1 MGRRVVTGLVCV
13 FVAGVPQPA
22 LAFTGEAPRPVPVKE
37 PLENPWGTADLAVAI
52 SASPKVAQPGQPL
65 TYHVTVHNKGPGDAV
80 LPTLRVRL
88 PKDFQVVNVGV
99 AECEPGRARNQVVCR
114 SSDDVLAGGSGD
126 MTITGVIAPGAHGPL
141 RARADL
147 TSEVLD
153 GDVTDNTAE
162 AVTRVD
168 EGADLAMRFRSSARF
183 VRPGNWFSVRAEV
196 RNRGPR
202 VVRDAYVFF
211 QPREARLLSA
221 RGGRCRGN
229 RQFVGCSLP
238 PIRSGSRGLLELV
251 FRVPSRASHAVA
263 TMATV
268 YSRRYG
274 DRRPANN
281 KASVRVALRR
291 A

>member
-13 FVAGVPQPA
+13 FVAGAPQPA
-22 LAFTGEAPRPVPVKE
+22 LAVSGGSSPGPAPVTGQ
-37 PLENPWGTADLAVAI
+37 WGTADLAVGITAK
-52 SASPKVAQPGQPL
+52 PKVAQPGQPL
-65 TYHVTVHNKGPGDAV
+65 TYHVKVHNKGPGDAV

-88 PKDFQVVNVGV
+88 PRDFQILNVGV

-114 SSDDVLAGGSGD
+114 SSDDVMAGGSGD
-126 MTITGVIAPGAHGPL
+126 MTITGLIKPGAHGPL
-141 RARADL
+141 RARASL

-153 GDVTDNTAE
+153 GDETDNTAE
-162 AVTRVD
+162 AVTKVD
-168 EGADLAMRFRSSARF
+168 EGADLAMRFRTSPRF
-183 VRPGNWFSVRAEV
+183 VRPGHWFSVRAEV

-202 VVRDAYVFF
+202 IVRDAYVFF
-211 QPREARLLSA
+211 QPRGARLLSA
-221 RGGRCRGN
+221 RGARCRGN

>member
-13 FVAGVPQPA
+13 FVAGAPNPA
-22 LAFTGEAPRPVPVKE
+22 LAVAGGSPRPAPVKGQ
-37 PLENPWGTADLAVAI
+37 WGMADLAVGI
-52 SASPKVAQPGQPL
+52 TASPKVAQPGQPL

-88 PKDFQVVNVGV
+88 PRDFQVVNVGV
-99 AECEPGRARNQVVCR
+99 AECERGRARNQVVCH
-114 SSDDVLAGGSGD
+114 SSDDVLPGGSGD
-126 MTITGVIAPGAHGPL
+126 MTITGVVRPGAHGPL

-147 TSEVLD
+147 SSEVLD
-153 GDVTDNTAE
+153 SDESDNTAE

-168 EGADLAMRFRSSARF
+168 KGADLAMRVRTSARF
-183 VRPGNWFSVRAEV
+183 VRPGHWFSVRAEV

-281 KASVRVALRR
+281 KASVRVGLRR

>member
-13 FVAGVPQPA
+13 FVAGVPQPV
-22 LAFTGEAPRPVPVKE
+22 LAFSGETPRPAPVKDQ
-37 PLENPWGTADLAVAI
+37 WGTADLDVGI
-52 SASPKVAQPGQPL
+52 TASPRVAQPGQPL
-65 TYHVTVHNKGPGDAV
+65 TYRVTVHNKGPGDAV

-99 AECEPGRARNQVVCR
+99 AECEPGGARNRVVCH
-114 SSDDVLAGGSGD
+114 SSDDVLPGGSGD
-126 MTITGVIAPGAHGPL
+126 MTITGVVAPGAHGPL

-147 TSEVLD
+147 TSEVID
-153 GDVTDNTAE
+153 QDETDNTAE
-162 AVTRVD
+162 AVTKVD
-168 EGADLAMRFRSSARF
+168 EGADLAMRFRSSTRF
-183 VRPGNWFSVRAEV
+183 TRPGHWFSVRAEV
-196 RNRGPR
+196 HNRGPR

-211 QPREARLLSA
+211 QPREARLESA

>member
-13 FVAGVPQPA
+13 FVAGTPHPA
-22 LAFTGEAPRPVPVKE
+22 LAAPGAAPAQGR
-37 PLENPWGTADLAVAI
+37 WGTADLMVGI
-52 SASPKVAQPGQPL
+52 TASPKVAQPGQPL
-65 TYHVTVHNKGPGDAV
+65 TYHVSVHNQGPGDAV

-88 PKDFQVVNVGV
+88 PRDFQILNVGV
-99 AECEPGRARNQVVCR
+99 AECGPGSVRNEVVCR
-114 SSDDVLAGGSGD
+114 SSDDVLPGGSGD
-126 MTITGVIAPGAHGPL
+126 MTITGMIRPGAHGPL

-153 GDVTDNTAE
+153 DDETDNTAE
-162 AVTRVD
+162 TVTRVD
-168 EGADLAMRFRSSARF
+168 EGADLAMRFSSSTRYT
-183 VRPGNWFSVRAEV
+183 RPGHWFAVRAEV

-211 QPREARLLSA
+211 QPQEARLLSA
-221 RGGRCRGN
+221 TGARCHRN

-238 PIRSGSRGLLELV
+238 PIRSGSRGLLKLV
-251 FRVPSRASHAVA
+251 FRVPSRASRAVA

-268 YSRRYG
+268 YSRRFG

-281 KASVRVALRR
+281 QASMRVALRR